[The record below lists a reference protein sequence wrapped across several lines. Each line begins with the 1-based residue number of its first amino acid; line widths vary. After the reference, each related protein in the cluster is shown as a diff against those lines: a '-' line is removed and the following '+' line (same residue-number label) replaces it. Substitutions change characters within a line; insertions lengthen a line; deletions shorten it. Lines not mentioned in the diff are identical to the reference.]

1 MMYRNN
7 RNWKP
12 IPYTAE
18 ERAEREQWARE
29 AAEED
34 AAYQAEQEAIR
45 AALHPA
51 FRSVA
56 AHIVR
61 EQNQEI
67 GIGAPLDFA
76 VTNAE
81 CITFV
86 LEQVTKI
93 GKRAAEVVKPELR
106 AIYKDIRERGGDAYA
121 EHKARLQQLSK

>member
-1 MMYRNN
+1 MYRNS

-34 AAYQAEQEAIR
+34 ARYDAEQDAIR

-51 FRSVA
+51 FQAVA

-61 EQNQEI
+61 EQNREI
-67 GIGAPLDFA
+67 GIGAPLNFA
-76 VTNAE
+76 VTNDE
-81 CITFV
+81 CVAFV
-86 LEQVTKI
+86 LEQVMKI
-93 GKRAAEVVKPELR
+93 GKRAAESVKPELR
-106 AIYKDIRERGGDAYA
+106 AIYKDIRDRGGDAYA
-121 EHKARLQQLSK
+121 EHKARLQLLKK